1 MDLIVLRTHNTII
14 TNLELRLNR
23 LNSLI
28 SQLYVLRD
36 FSPRFSSLKDVGD
49 PVGDFS
55 FGLLDELR
63 LLVLPPDNV
72 GLQQLGDEF
81 QGYSVLDRPVRDP
94 LQVLELPF
102 VRDRPDDAVIDL
114 RLPDPVQ

>member
-1 MDLIVLRTHNTII
+1 MLRTHNTVI

-23 LNSLI
+23 LNLLI
-28 SQLYVLRD
+28 SELYVLRD
-36 FSPRFSSLKDVGD
+36 PRPRFSSLKDVGD
-49 PVGDFS
+49 PVGDFYN
-55 FGLLDELR
+55 GVLDELR

-72 GLQQLGDEF
+72 GLQQLGDQF
-81 QGYSVLDRPVRDP
+81 QGDSVPDRPVRDP
-94 LQVLELPF
+94 LQVLEPPF